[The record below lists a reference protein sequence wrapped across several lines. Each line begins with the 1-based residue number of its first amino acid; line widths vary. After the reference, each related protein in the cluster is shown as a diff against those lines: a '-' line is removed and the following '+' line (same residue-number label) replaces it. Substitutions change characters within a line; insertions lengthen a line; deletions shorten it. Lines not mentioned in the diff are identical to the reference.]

1 MTSVGFSGLDLK
13 LTVGRFG
20 RADTHGAGV
29 LSSSESLSD
38 SDEGDSCG
46 SSWLLMSEIVSLL
59 LRGESLSSDSDGAY
73 SGAGVCVDDDA
84 SWCVL
89 P

>member
-1 MTSVGFSGLDLK
+1 M
-13 LTVGRFG
+13 
-20 RADTHGAGV
+20 

-38 SDEGDSCG
+38 SDESDSCG
-46 SSWLLMSEIVSLL
+46 SSWLLMSEVASLL
-59 LRGESLSSDSDGAY
+59 LHGESSSSDSDEAY

-84 SWCVL
+84 GCCVL